1 MIGRHTVELTEQIR
15 RSSEIVD
22 IVSAYVSLKRAGR
35 QFKGLCPFHTEKSP
49 SFHVTPDR
57 QIFKCFG
64 CGAGGDVF
72 KFIQLRENVD
82 FLEARQILAAK
93 AGIEVRDEKQ
103 ATGPSDAIGKP
114 DLERV
119 NRWAAAW
126 FQQQLMGSDGD
137 SARGY
142 VRSRG
147 ISDESVTRFGLGFA
161 PDGWSALANAAQQ
174 KNIPVEM
181 LLASGLIKRRDEGNG
196 YYDAFRNRLM
206 FPIQD
211 AMGRII
217 GFGGRALG
225 DDNAKYLNSPQTVLF
240 DKSRCLYG
248 LFGAK
253 DAFRDRGRALVV
265 EGYIDCLMAH
275 QYGFTE
281 TVATLGTALTLD
293 HVQMLRRYV
302 DEVILLFDADAAGQ
316 RAANQSLPLFF
327 TTDVSLRLAHVPE
340 GKDPADLLVQKG
352 AEALQMALT
361 SAVGALESKWKQVLI
376 RCQSGDQGPDVRR
389 AVEEF
394 LGLIV
399 QSQDYGAGD
408 PIQRGL
414 LINQVGKLLGLSNE
428 EVNRQLRIL
437 GRKSPAPVS
446 SSPRVASERP
456 AASTSAADSAMRDL
470 LEVLLNEPSY
480 YESVRSEFDVSL
492 VADADLADIARGFA
506 ELAEQPGE
514 FAVGALIS
522 RFESVRISGLIVDLQ
537 MAGERGGNYGA
548 RVEGA
553 VATLQKVRDRERVG
567 AMLAEGRGDTNQASS
582 KLRAAGEAARRM
594 SHFAARRHMT
604 ATPLIVGAASSEP
617 HTADNVSA

>member
-1 MIGRHTVELTEQIR
+1 MAGRHTVEITEQIR
-15 RSSEIVD
+15 RSSDIVD
-22 IVSAYVSLKRAGR
+22 IVSSYVTLKRAGR
-35 QFKGLCPFHTEKSP
+35 QFRGLCPFHSEKSP

-64 CGAGGDVF
+64 CGVGGDVF
-72 KFIQLRENVD
+72 KFVQLRESVD

-93 AGIEVRDEKQ
+93 AGIDLQHERPTES
-103 ATGPSDAIGKP
+103 ASESIGKP

-126 FQQQLMGSDGD
+126 FQQQFLGTDGE
-137 SARGY
+137 SAREY
-142 VRSRG
+142 VRTRG
-147 ISDESVTRFGLGFA
+147 ITEESIKAFGLGFA
-161 PDGWSALANAAQQ
+161 PDGWSALVNAASQ
-174 KNIPVEM
+174 KNIPPTL
-181 LLASGLIKRRDEGNG
+181 LLAAGLIKQRDEGNG
-196 YYDAFRNRLM
+196 FYDAFRNRLM

-211 AMGRII
+211 AMGRVI

-248 LFGAK
+248 LNAAK
-253 DAFRDRGRALVV
+253 DAFRDGKRAVVV

-275 QYGFTE
+275 QFGFTE

-302 DEVILLFDADAAGQ
+302 DEVVLLFDADSAGQ

-327 TTDVSLRLAHVPE
+327 TSDVSLRLAQVPE
-340 GKDPADLLVQKG
+340 GKDPADLLLQKG
-352 AEALQMALT
+352 AEALRTALT
-361 SAVGALESKWKQVLI
+361 SAVGALESKWKQVLS
-376 RCQSGDQGPDVRR
+376 RCRSGDGGPDVRR

-394 LGLIV
+394 LGLV
-399 QSQDYGAGD
+399 AQSQDFGAGD

-428 EVNRQLRIL
+428 EINRQMRIL
-437 GRKSPAPVS
+437 GRKAPVVS
-446 SSPRVASERP
+446 ASKPTAVERVAPPSN
-456 AASTSAADSAMRDL
+456 AADSAMRDL
-470 LEVLLNEPSY
+470 LEVLLNEPTY
-480 YESVRSEFDVSL
+480 YESVRSEFDASL
-492 VADADLADIARGFA
+492 IGDADLAEIARGLSEIA
-506 ELAEQPGE
+506 DAGGE
-514 FAVGALIS
+514 WTVSSLIG
-522 RFESVRISGLIVDLQ
+522 RFESVRIGGLIVDLQ
-537 MAGERGGNYGA
+537 MAGERGGNFAA

-553 VATLQKVRDRERVG
+553 VATLQKVRDRERIV
-567 AMLAEGRGDTNQASS
+567 ALTAEGRGETNQASS

-604 ATPLIVGAASSEP
+604 ATPLIPGAASSEA